1 MSISDRVYLAR
12 AAGKLFQSTYKHNIA
27 TLNRK
32 VNYYF
37 RIAAMLFLHTLE
49 TKKPRSFILGASCV
63 TNCRRILQHETPI
76 GCPCWAT
83 LKLFSNRVIIRHLFL
98 KTCTLF
104 SKHFSLGSIECQL
117 FLVPSVRVEL
127 TLSRV

>member
-37 RIAAMLFLHTLE
+37 LHSCYVIFAYSRNE
-49 TKKPRSFILGASCV
+49 EAPKFYPRGFV
-63 TNCRRILQHETPI
+63 
-76 GCPCWAT
+76 
-83 LKLFSNRVIIRHLFL
+83 
-98 KTCTLF
+98 
-104 SKHFSLGSIECQL
+104 
-117 FLVPSVRVEL
+117 
-127 TLSRV
+127 